1 MYLTNQCITY
11 SLELQNEK
19 AEKYCGFQPCSFKEN
34 ELKPKPVIDLF
45 KQKENKGSP
54 QVARILCSQGI
65 ALCIAKIEESG
76 D

>member
-19 AEKYCGFQPCSFKEN
+19 AEKYCGFQPCTFKEN
-34 ELKPKPVIDLF
+34 ELKPKSVIDLF

-54 QVARILCSQGI
+54 QIHSTNFVLPGNYYCKNGGN
-65 ALCIAKIEESG
+65 G